1 MSSHE
6 YVTKIAVLRQKVEE
20 YGYIE
25 KDDNYIPR
33 KKSMIKKLIS
43 NISVKMIIYISIP
56 IVVFILLYIIKP
68 TILTKENIDKD
79 NNITKNI
86 DWKKFSITTI
96 IMSLLIIIPL
106 FVYFYKK
113 K

>member
-33 KKSMIKKLIS
+33 KKSMIKKFIF

-68 TILTKENIDKD
+68 TKENIDKD